1 MYNFCSSFSIHFR
14 FSPDIS
20 HNITH
25 DISYATSL
33 NGWGLSGI
41 FWSWGWALQNCGKCS
56 FKGLGPSKNQKFS
69 FSLYWYLIL
78 SKNETMC
85 KFLLILHDPN
95 AQKQFLAFLNQ
106 APIMMVVIFWDLLMF
121 YKILFLPQVIWLLVL
136 KTVYVVRCA
145 ILYNLKKVKTPM
157 EEC

>member
-1 MYNFCSSFSIHFR
+1 
-14 FSPDIS
+14 
-20 HNITH
+20 
-25 DISYATSL
+25 
-33 NGWGLSGI
+33 
-41 FWSWGWALQNCGKCS
+41 
-56 FKGLGPSKNQKFS
+56 
-69 FSLYWYLIL
+69 
-78 SKNETMC
+78 MC

-145 ILYNLKKVKTPM
+145 ILYNLKNVKTPM